1 MPLWEKCVQC
11 LFKWLLSIF
20 ILSLDKNIR
29 IIEHQEG
36 QYHTLILLRVCIV
49 TQETIKPHWGFLLLA
64 ESGGAQCSAFLS
76 LNSVYGTLAG

>member
-1 MPLWEKCVQC
+1 MALVNLQ
-11 LFKWLLSIF
+11 F
-20 ILSLDKNIR
+20 LSLDKTIL

-76 LNSVYGTLAG
+76 LNSIYGTLAG